1 MEALLLL
8 LLLASLRISVGFNI
22 TVDSLTSAG
31 SGSCTSSNS
40 ASSLICGSLDAAITL
55 AQTVSVN
62 STDSDPIEILLP
74 QGTHYVTRQT
84 NFDGRSVSI
93 KGLEEGVTVACDYY
107 ADPILEDSD
116 KIHTWFFNQSN
127 SIELMSINF
136 ESCGFPFRFFS
147 VRRLD
152 VHHCTFT

>member
-8 LLLASLRISVGFNI
+8 LLLASLRICVGINI

-31 SGSCTSSNS
+31 SGSCTSNNS
-40 ASSLICGSLDAAITL
+40 ASSLIICGSLDAAINF
-55 AQTVSVN
+55 VIVN

-74 QGTHYVTRQT
+74 QGTHYVTNQT

-93 KGLEEGVTVACDYY
+93 KGREEGVIVVCDYY

-127 SIELMSINF
+127 SIELMRINF
-136 ESCGFPFRFFS
+136 ESCGFPFRFFA

-152 VHHCTFT
+152 VLHCTFT